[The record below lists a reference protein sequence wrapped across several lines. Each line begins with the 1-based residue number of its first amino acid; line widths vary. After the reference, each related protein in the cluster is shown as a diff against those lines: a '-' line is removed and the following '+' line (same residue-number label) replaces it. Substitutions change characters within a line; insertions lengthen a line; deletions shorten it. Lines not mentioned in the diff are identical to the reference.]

1 MYLTARSLGGPAG
14 SRVRLFSK
22 KHSVCIS
29 DAVKA
34 IARVVLSSSVCAFL
48 LLGSLFVFASCL
60 VFADIASFLILDS
73 LLAIRGSF
81 GDLAA
86 FATLESFSILG
97 LLLLLGSL
105 FAVLLFVCY
114 HLSYLGRCLLDKSS
128 NIVEKLSMLLASL
141 FMFFQHVDF
150 SFLTHFLS
158 KVFTVAF
165 GGSLPL
171 SLDFS
176 GGVVCMP
183 PLGFTDKR

>member
-1 MYLTARSLGGPAG
+1 M
-14 SRVRLFSK
+14 
-22 KHSVCIS
+22 
-29 DAVKA
+29 
-34 IARVVLSSSVCAFL
+34 SSSVCAFL

-60 VFADIASFLILDS
+60 VFADIASFLILGS

-81 GDLAA
+81 LCLAA
-86 FATLESFSILG
+86 IVTLESFSILG

-114 HLSYLGRCLLDKSS
+114 HLSYLGRCLLYKSP
-128 NIVEKLSMLLASL
+128 NIVEKLRGVFTSL

-183 PLGFTDKR
+183 PLGCHDKR